1 MLLWRWVLLPGGGA
15 MEITIGKARRSRLS
29 DPLPGQVYV
38 GRPSP
43 LGNPFQL
50 GRDGSRAEVIARYRH
65 WLWAQLQ
72 VPGSLQLRELE
83 QLLAQ
88 AQVGPL
94 ELLCWCAPL
103 ACHAEVIRSALL
115 WLEAQRRVT
124 A

>member
-1 MLLWRWVLLPGGGA
+1 MLWWRWVLFPGGGA
-15 MEITIGKARRSRLS
+15 MEITIGKGRRGRLS

-72 VPGSLQLRELE
+72 VPGSSQRRELE

-88 AQVGPL
+88 AQVGSL

-103 ACHAEVIRSALL
+103 PCHAEVIRSALL
-115 WLEAQRRVT
+115 WLAAQRCR
-124 A
+124 

>member
-1 MLLWRWVLLPGGGA
+1 
-15 MEITIGKARRSRLS
+15 MEITIGKARRAQLS

-50 GRDGSRAEVIARYRH
+50 GRDGSRAEVISGYRL

-72 VPGSLQLRELE
+72 VPGSPQWRDLE
-83 QLLAQ
+83 RLLAQ

-103 ACHAEVIRSALL
+103 SCHAEVISSALL
-115 WLEAQRRVT
+115 WLAAQRCR
-124 A
+124 

>member
-1 MLLWRWVLLPGGGA
+1 MD
-15 MEITIGKARRSRLS
+15 ITIGKARRDRLS
-29 DPLPGQVYV
+29 DPFPGQAYV

-72 VPGSLQLRELE
+72 EPGSLQRRELE
-83 QLLAQ
+83 RLLELAQ
-88 AQVGPL
+88 AGPL

-103 ACHAEVIRSALL
+103 PCHAEVIRSALH
-115 WLEAQRRVT
+115 WLAEQER
-124 A
+124 